1 MYKYRIT
8 TIKNR
13 TIEWYQKDPVLETHL
28 AETYINTGIMTLTT
42 VVSETADDLD
52 ILIKEVTF
60 LDGASFLIF
69 KSDPLVI
76 TYIQGRKEYETI
88 NGIVRFKENIS

>member
-8 TIKNR
+8 TTKNR
-13 TIEWYQKDPVLETHL
+13 TIEWYQKDSVLEAHL

-42 VVSETADDLD
+42 VVSETADDVDVLS
-52 ILIKEVTF
+52 KEVTF
-60 LDGASFLIF
+60 LDEASFLSF

-76 TYIQGRKEYETI
+76 TYIQGRNEYETI
-88 NGIVRFKENIS
+88 NGIVRVKENIS